1 MTNKSTF
8 AVQLPTIAQDK
19 NGYYKSQFVKNITT
33 KYPWLT
39 IAGMDAPFT
48 LKSGRELRG
57 IEYAGPTELLT
68 FGTAKNH
75 DINWVKDPNYACG
88 KGYNPVYNLLKD
100 WNKIES
106 ELAAFA
112 AARKPAPKYVT
123 RETGSSFY
131 TGGQKVEVFDN
142 FFKIGLNIIPRTKAN
157 SNVYTSAQL
166 ETIKT
171 LVITIKNLY

>member
-1 MTNKSTF
+1 MTKSTF
-8 AVQLPTIAQDK
+8 VVQLPSIAQDK
-19 NGYYKSQFVKNITT
+19 NYYYKKTFVKNIIT

-39 IAGMDAPFT
+39 IAGIDAPFT

-57 IEYAGPTELLT
+57 IDHAGAEHLLT

-75 DINWVKDPNYACG
+75 DINWVQNANYACG
-88 KGYNPVYNLLKD
+88 RGYNPVYNLLTD

-131 TGGQKVEVFDN
+131 AGGQKVEVYDN
-142 FFKIGLNIIPRTKAN
+142 FFKIGYNIIPRTKAN
-157 SNVYTSAQL
+157 SNVYTASQL